1 MWLGRILSS
10 VRVLGHGAPRDW
22 DPAFAGNLDHLV
34 IAQRRAAI
42 LVLHKV
48 ENRFFH
54 ADIAERFTGRG
65 LIAGCEKVFHLE
77 NTLRRRHVFAGHSAA
92 HRGLMHPHGIGNFS
106 HRHCALD
113 VTGHAQGNRAAAKRS
128 AAQC

>member
-10 VRVLGHGAPRDW
+10 VRVLGHGAPGDS
-22 DPAFAGNLDHLV
+22 DAAFAENLDDFV
-34 IAQRRAAI
+34 IAQPRAAI
-42 LVLHKV
+42 LVLYEV
-48 ENRFFH
+48 ENGLFNTSV
-54 ADIAERFTGRG
+54 AQRFTGRG

-106 HRHCALD
+106 HGHCALD